1 MDYKRRINRIIER
14 AKLIGE
20 PLRDV
25 CARADVNI
33 STFYRWQQD
42 DANPRLRSM
51 TNALEAMENHL
62 TERELKLIDKL
73 THRAAAEFRGGPA

>member
-1 MDYKRRINRIIER
+1 MDYKCRINRIIER
-14 AKLIGE
+14 AKRIGE

-25 CARADVNI
+25 CAVASVSV

-51 TNALEAMENHL
+51 THALDAMESHL
-62 TERELKLIDKL
+62 TAREQLLVEQL
-73 THRAAAEFRGGPA
+73 TKGAA